1 MIFPNVVIGDRTVI
15 GNNCIIQS
23 GTVLGGDAF
32 YYNKNAE
39 GYRKMLSVGNVIIE
53 DNVEIGVIFVQ

>member
-23 GTVLGGDAF
+23 GTVLGGDALLQQ
-32 YYNKNAE
+32 KC
-39 GYRKMLSVGNVIIE
+39 
-53 DNVEIGVIFVQ
+53 